1 MKVLFLDI
9 DGVLNSENWFG
20 YRLYCVKNNMFNILM
35 NFVDTDDR
43 NIKHKLTM
51 LDDRAIANL
60 NRIVEE
66 TGCKV
71 VLSSSWRS
79 SRESDNAF
87 TEYIL
92 KLKGFKY
99 ELYGV
104 TPRIW
109 VKEFGTQRGEEIQL
123 WINEESKNLQDSMQ
137 RTYLFYEFN
146 QFSNVENASKAKQI
160 VNLYNLF
167 VDYYGKFISFPMGES
182 RMSVSAQQFAKKA
195 EETFNSLITMIVGFL
210 SEQSN
215 E

>member
-9 DGVLNSENWFG
+9 DGVLNSEDWFA
-20 YRLYCVKNNMFNILM
+20 YRIYCVKNNMVNILM

-79 SRESDNAF
+79 SIESENIF
-87 TEYIL
+87 TQNLL

-99 ELYGV
+99 EFYDV
-104 TPRIW
+104 TPRLWFSDFSIR
-109 VKEFGTQRGEEIQL
+109 RGEEIKFWL
-123 WINEESKNLQDSMQ
+123 DKESEKHEIESFVILDDDSDMLPEQ
-137 RTYLFYEFN
+137 MNNF
-146 QFSNVENASKAKQI
+146 I
-160 VNLYNLF
+160 H
-167 VDYYGKFISFPMGES
+167 VDG
-182 RMSVSAQQFAKKA
+182 Q
-195 EETFNSLITMIVGFL
+195 VGL
-210 SEQSN
+210 TDRDVLTAIEILN
-215 E
+215 K

>member
-9 DGVLNSENWFG
+9 DGVLNSENWFA
-20 YRLYCVKNNMFNILM
+20 YRIYCVKNNMVNILM

-79 SRESDNAF
+79 SIESENIF
-87 TEYIL
+87 TQNLL

-99 ELYGV
+99 EFYDV
-104 TPRIW
+104 TPRLCFNDFSIR
-109 VKEFGTQRGEEIQL
+109 RGEEIQL
-123 WINEESKNLQDSMQ
+123 WMDKESEKNEIESFVILDDDDSDMLPEQ
-137 RTYLFYEFN
+137 TNNF
-146 QFSNVENASKAKQI
+146 I
-160 VNLYNLF
+160 H
-167 VDYYGKFISFPMGES
+167 VDG
-182 RMSVSAQQFAKKA
+182 Q
-195 EETFNSLITMIVGFL
+195 VGLTDRDVFTAIEIL
-210 SEQSN
+210 N
-215 E
+215 K

>member
-9 DGVLNSENWFG
+9 DGVLNSENWFA
-20 YRLYCVKNNMFNILM
+20 YRIYCVKNNMVNILM

-79 SRESDNAF
+79 SIESENIF
-87 TEYIL
+87 TQNLL

-99 ELYGV
+99 EFYDV
-104 TPRIW
+104 TPRLWFSDFSIR
-109 VKEFGTQRGEEIQL
+109 RGEEIKFWL
-123 WINEESKNLQDSMQ
+123 DKESEKHEIESFVILDDDSDILPEQMNN
-137 RTYLFYEFN
+137 F
-146 QFSNVENASKAKQI
+146 I
-160 VNLYNLF
+160 H
-167 VDYYGKFISFPMGES
+167 VDG
-182 RMSVSAQQFAKKA
+182 Q
-195 EETFNSLITMIVGFL
+195 VGL
-210 SEQSN
+210 TDRDVLTAIEILN
-215 E
+215 K